1 MAMDKI
7 MEGWR
12 KLLEGEVVDLF
23 PGVPPIEHEEN
34 TQRVI
39 VLEDTIAKL
48 LEDLYGNQS
57 EIPIDVLV
65 QMEGLVNAVGR
76 TLPK

>member
-1 MAMDKI
+1 MKLLL
-7 MEGWR
+7 ENWR

-23 PGVPPIEHEEN
+23 PGESPIEHEEN